1 MAINIDLEAK
11 AQRARLACLAFEQGD
26 LATLEAIFTDTATWD
41 QPDLHPFLG
50 NRAGTRELS
59 RRHAVTPPR

>member
-11 AQRARLACLAFEQGD
+11 ARRARLACLAFEQGD
-26 LATLEAIFTDTATWD
+26 LAALEAIFADTATWD

-50 NRAGTRELS
+50 DRAGTRELS
-59 RRHAVTPPR
+59 RRHAAAPAR